1 MLKEMLENVR
11 KKHPMVHTITNYVT
25 MNDCANVLLACGA
38 SPIMADDIMEAE
50 EITSLSDGLVIN
62 MGTLSQ
68 ARIPAM
74 LAAGK
79 KANALGHPVLFDPVG
94 AGASSFR
101 MQTAEELQ
109 KKIRFTA
116 IRGNVSEIKAL
127 ALGTGALGGV
137 DADEGDGMGANIEET
152 AAFVRRFAK
161 KSGAVVLVTG
171 AVDLV
176 ADADHA
182 CAVFHGHPMMR
193 TVTGTGCQLSAMTA
207 AYLAANPK
215 EPFTAVLAAA
225 AAMGICGE
233 KAYQRMQWED
243 GSASYRIYLMDAV
256 SRLSGE
262 ELERCAKYEI
272 CR

>member
-1 MLKEMLENVR
+1 MLENVR
-11 KKHPMVHTITNYVT
+11 KTHPMIHNITNYVT

-38 SPIMADDIMEAE
+38 SPIMADDILEVE

-68 ARIPAM
+68 ERIPAM

-79 KANALGHPVLFDPVG
+79 KANALGHPVLLDPVG

-101 MQTAEELQ
+101 MRTAAELQ
-109 KKIRFTA
+109 KQIRFTA
-116 IRGNVSEIKAL
+116 IRGNLSEIKAL
-127 ALGTGALGGV
+127 ALGTGASGGV
-137 DADEGDGMGANIEET
+137 DAEEGDSMDAGTEET
-152 AAFVRRFAK
+152 AEFVKRFAK
-161 KSGAVVLVTG
+161 KTGAVVLVTG

-176 ADADHA
+176 ADANHA

-193 TVTGTGCQLSAMTA
+193 TVTGTGCQLSAMTG
-207 AYLAANPK
+207 AYLAANPE
-215 EPFTAVLAAA
+215 EPFTAALAAVVS
-225 AAMGICGE
+225 MGICGE
-233 KAYQRMQWED
+233 KAYQRMQGED
-243 GSASYRIYLMDAV
+243 GSASYRMYLMDAI

-272 CR
+272 CG